1 MQYQFTFTSLARNS
15 GLMGAAFETRPIP
28 FSQWATGD
36 FIAVELM
43 KPGSETAR
51 IELHNDEDS
60 LIAVGTG
67 AYVVG

>member
-15 GLMGAAFETRPIP
+15 GLMGAPFETRPIP

-43 KPGSETAR
+43 KPGSETAG
-51 IELHNDEDS
+51 LS
-60 LIAVGTG
+60 VT
-67 AYVVG
+67 V